1 MDIQK
6 NPKNIEFLDINQTM
20 NKLLSKVAEAIDAPP
35 EQMKKAFID
44 IRNLLSSLKLADK
57 TQQYILTEETKT
69 KVEKALDSVELPT
82 DKSLK
87 SIGVDMSTPEQTFK
101 LDESEIPN
109 TDRTGK
115 EKFNQIINTNIDI
128 AIKAINEVIE
138 TEEISKKEETKISN
152 SVIEASKLLNG
163 ILLTLLAKS
172 LKNVRDFKFPNSKDE
187 KENKIIGLNVADRAK
202 SIQIVSRP
210 RVQTTKDVN
219 SMTLTSTDSD
229 KSIQEVESYLPK
241 ESEKALYG
249 IGEFPGTNVKILGD
263 DLSISQGLDKP
274 PVNDEVAE
282 DSYSRVKDVDEI
294 PVKEV
299 EEVPEYE
306 EPKQEKTLVSGDL
319 PDSNLPTG
327 NIDLTLLD
335 PTVEEKALE
344 DITEATDV
352 DGKTRWTRVE
362 DPETGEVTLEPK
374 PDDFTIPGIS
384 GEKPNTPVQWY
395 TNWAIGNENIGAS
408 MNVGEALTFF
418 GITSAD
424 VGLFFNNQLRRANT
438 TINSFELTRS
448 IQSLTK
454 GYKDPFGPSY
464 LTGKMIEA
472 IKNKENRESGYVKEE
487 IALDSESAVFG
498 ESVANRGKLY
508 AAADVSL
515 IRVMDKVEANKKEIM
530 KTFKSRTFNILN
542 NNVTGFLKVYTK
554 RGPDFRHSNTETEVI
569 PFQFEPKISGDSKSA
584 DYGTVAT
591 LGRSQ
596 SAQVYRRSGER
607 NITLEL
613 DYVVVNPS
621 SEDEFEYIKS
631 NSVKD
636 MNNWTEDY
644 IYTYII
650 RNLRNLTLP
659 NISGPRYRLS
669 PPIVQVW
676 YGGINTN
683 SASSTGIEADPTNT
697 GLSEAYPTF
706 RTNWYT
712 SRYSGDN
719 LIGEQRSYRSL
730 WVCKSVGFE
739 YKGGKV
745 NRDTRN
751 NVWVTASLSLV
762 EIAPSVTDNEIM
774 VWAKLQ
780 QSPIA
785 STTSSAAASSAESP
799 FEE

>member
-1 MDIQK
+1 MNIQK
-6 NPKNIEFLDINQTM
+6 DPKNIEFLDINQTM
-20 NKLLSKVAEAIDAPP
+20 NGLLSKVAEAIDAPP

-57 TQQYILTEETKT
+57 TQQYVLTEETKA
-69 KVEKALDSVELPT
+69 KVEKALSSVELPT

-87 SIGVDMSTPEQTFK
+87 SIGVDMSIPEQTFK
-101 LDESEIPN
+101 LDESEVPD
-109 TDRTGK
+109 TEEDGK
-115 EKFNQIINTNIDI
+115 EKFNQIINANIDTT
-128 AIKAINEVIE
+128 IKAINEVVE
-138 TEEISKKEETKISN
+138 TEDISGKEEAEISN
-152 SVIEASKLLNG
+152 SVVEASKLLNG
-163 ILLTLLAKS
+163 ILLTLLARS
-172 LKNVRDFKFPNSKDE
+172 LKNVRDFQFPGSKDE
-187 KENKIIGLNVADRAK
+187 KENKIIGLNVADRVK
-202 SIQIVSRP
+202 SIQTVFQP
-210 RVQTTKDVN
+210 EDQVTKDASLV
-219 SMTLTSTDSD
+219 TLTSTDSN

-241 ESEKALYG
+241 ESEKTPYG
-249 IGEFPGTNVKILGD
+249 VGEFPETNVKILGG
-263 DLSISQGLDKP
+263 DLSISLGPDKP
-274 PVNDEVAE
+274 PVNDDVAE

-294 PVKEV
+294 PTKEA

-306 EPKQEKTLVSGDL
+306 EPKQEKTLASSDL
-319 PDSNLPTG
+319 PDGNLPTG

-335 PTVEEKALE
+335 PTTEEKTSK
-344 DITEATDV
+344 DVTEAISV
-352 DGKTRWTRVE
+352 DGKTRWIKVE
-362 DPETGEVTLEPK
+362 NPETGEFTIEPK

-395 TNWAIGNENIGAS
+395 TNWSIGNENIGAS

-418 GITSAD
+418 EITSAD
-424 VGLFFNNQLRRANT
+424 VGLFFNNQLRSANT

-472 IKNKENRESGYVKEE
+472 IKNKENRESGYIKEE
-487 IALDSESAVFG
+487 TVLDSESNIFK

-508 AAADVSL
+508 AAADISL
-515 IRVMDKVEANKKEIM
+515 IKAMGKVEANKEKIM
-530 KTFKSRTFNILN
+530 ATFKSRTFNILN

-569 PFQFEPKISGDSKSA
+569 PFQFEPKISGDSKNA

-596 SAQVYRRSGER
+596 SAQVYRRSSER

-613 DYVVVNPS
+613 DYVVANPS

-631 NSVKD
+631 NSLKD

-683 SASSTGIEADPTNT
+683 SASSTGIEDDPTNT
-697 GLSEAYPTF
+697 GLSGAYPTF

-719 LIGEQRSYRSL
+719 LVGEQRSYRSL

-751 NVWVTASLSLV
+751 NVWVTAILSLT
-762 EIAPSVTDNEIM
+762 EIAPSVTDNEVM
-774 VWAKLQ
+774 VWAKLNQ
-780 QSPIA
+780 TPI
-785 STTSSAAASSAESP
+785 AAASPAAVSSTESP
-799 FEE
+799 YEE